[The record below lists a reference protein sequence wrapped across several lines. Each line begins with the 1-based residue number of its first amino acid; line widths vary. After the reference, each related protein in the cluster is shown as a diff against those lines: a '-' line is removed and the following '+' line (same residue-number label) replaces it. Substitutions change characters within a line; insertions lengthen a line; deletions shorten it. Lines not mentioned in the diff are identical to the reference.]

1 MTVKTR
7 KFFHRIAIAAV
18 CIAILSYT
26 VFHMI
31 SLFSG
36 ELSTVVVRSATEET
50 RLEFDGYIFRDEK
63 VVFSSYQGA
72 IDYKVADGLKLSAG
86 QAYATVYER
95 GNNANISDLIGQI
108 DRRIAVLEEATSS
121 GKSLHDLPSINE
133 DIANEYLGIVKRLAD
148 GDMRGISENIDG
160 MTAQLGQ
167 VSMLTNEKSP
177 LKATLEA
184 LYGERERIKGADG
197 ESIQLKADKSG
208 YFYSNVD
215 GYENTFTLDA
225 AYSMT
230 PDKYHEYSSSIA
242 EAYTEGTP
250 VGKMVYSS
258 DWAFVTMV
266 STEYSKHFEEGR
278 SYVTSFMKSE
288 NIDIPLTLAKKVVDR
303 ASNSVLMIFQCDR
316 MPSGFDFARSQSV
329 QVIVSSITGIN
340 VPKSVTHRS
349 DGSYYVYILKGSVV
363 FERKLDIIYE
373 GSDYYTVRD
382 GVEDDGDDIYLQSND
397 NLILNGN
404 NLFDGRI
411 LE

>member
-36 ELSTVVVRSATEET
+36 ELSTVVVRSTTEEKKI
-50 RLEFDGYIFRDEK
+50 EFDGYIFRDET
-63 VVFSSYQGA
+63 VVFSEYGGA
-72 IDYKVADGLKLSAG
+72 VDYKVSDGLKLSQG
-86 QAYATVYER
+86 QAYATVYEL
-95 GNNANISDLIGQI
+95 GNNANINNAIEQI
-108 DRRIAVLEEATSS
+108 DSKIAVLEEAMT
-121 GKSLHDLPSINE
+121 GGISLHDLPSINE
-133 DIANEYLGIVKRLAD
+133 DISDEYLSIVKRLAD
-148 GDMRGISENIDG
+148 GDMRGIAENIDS

-167 VSMLTNEKSP
+167 VSRLTNEDSP
-177 LKATLEA
+177 IKATLET
-184 LYGERERIKGADG
+184 LYAERERIKGAAG
-197 ESIQLKADKSG
+197 ASTQLKADKSG
-208 YFYSNVD
+208 YFYSKVD
-215 GYENTFTLDA
+215 GYEKAFTLEA

-230 PDKYHEYSSSIA
+230 PDKYYEYSSSLA
-242 EAYTEGTP
+242 EVYTGNP
-250 VGKMVYSS
+250 VGKMVYGS
-258 DWAFVTMV
+258 DWAFVTVV
-266 STEYSKHFEEGR
+266 SSDYSEYFDEGT

-288 NIDIPLTLAKKVVDR
+288 GIDIPLTLYKKVADR
-303 ASNSVLMIFQCDR
+303 ASNSVLMVFKCDR
-316 MPSGFDFARSQSV
+316 MPSDFDFVRSQSV

-340 VPKSVTHRS
+340 VPKSATHRS
-349 DGSYYVYILKGSVV
+349 NGSYYVYILKGSVV
-363 FERKLDIIYE
+363 FERKLDLIYE

-382 GVEDDGDDIYLQSND
+382 GVESEGDDIYLQSND